1 MQKENEVSNNLKKE
15 KINPVVLLRTIYHTT
30 AHFSNDVFL
39 AFFAP
44 TLPVLITQMHLL
56 KVQAGILNLGL
67 ELTAL
72 SMPLVGRLAD
82 KKDIRKFMILTPA
95 ITALCMS
102 SLTLIPNFY
111 VLFLVLLVGGLS
123 IYFYHAIGP
132 ADIGQVSDKSL
143 GSMMAI
149 WNIAGQVGFMIGPLV
164 ITAILANSHASWIP
178 FLFLAGLA
186 LSGLLYVLWNKIPK
200 ETPRADGAANP
211 QRKLDDAAKA
221 FIIRQFIPIVGINI
235 ASSLLRSSAYAY
247 LPIYI
252 VEKGGSLWMSGMAV
266 SIYFGAGILG
276 NYIGGILYDRI
287 GSKAVT
293 AISLLGFS
301 LSFAVTIFAGGI
313 VQLLLIAVVGTFAF
327 MLMPTMM
334 AMLQKNNPLDRSLTN
349 GLFLGF
355 NYSITALGSVATG
368 YLLDH
373 FPTLSV
379 FMVAAGVALVSLI
392 FVPML
397 VDNSGVKTAAPSGN

>member
-1 MQKENEVSNNLKKE
+1 MQKEIITTDINKKE
-15 KINPVVLLRTIYHTT
+15 KTNPEVMLRTVYHTL

-82 KKDIRKFMILTPA
+82 KKDIRKFMVLTPA

-111 VLFLVLLVGGLS
+111 LLFLVLMIVGLS

-132 ADIGQVSDKSL
+132 ADIGQVSDKAL
-143 GSMMAI
+143 GGMMAI
-149 WNIAGQVGFMIGPLV
+149 WNIAGQVGFMIGPMV

-178 FLFLAGLA
+178 SLFLAGIA
-186 LSGLLYVLWNKIPK
+186 LSVLLYILWGRMPK
-200 ETPRADGAANP
+200 TAAP
-211 QRKLDDAAKA
+211 AEHAAGTQRKLDSAARA
-221 FIIRQFIPIVGINI
+221 FIVRQFIPIVGINI

-247 LPIYI
+247 LPVYI

-266 SIYFGAGILG
+266 SLYFGAGILG
-276 NYIGGILYDRI
+276 NYVGGILYDRI

-301 LSFAVTIFAGGI
+301 LSFAVTIIASGI
-313 VQLLLIAVVGTFAF
+313 VQLLLITVVGTFAF

-334 AMLQKNNPLDRSLTN
+334 AMLQKNNPQDRSLTN

-355 NYSITALGSVATG
+355 NYAITALGSVATG
-368 YLLDH
+368 FLLDRM
-373 FPTLSV
+373 PTLTV
-379 FMVAAGVALVSLI
+379 FMIAAGVALVSLI

-397 VDNSGVKTAAPSGN
+397 VDENGARAAASSAN

>member
-1 MQKENEVSNNLKKE
+1 MQKEYSLQTNKSDKTNS
-15 KINPVVLLRTIYHTT
+15 VVLLRTVYHTL

-111 VLFLVLLVGGLS
+111 LLFLVLLVGGLS

-132 ADIGQVSDKSL
+132 ADIGQVSDKAL

-164 ITAILANSHASWIP
+164 ITAILANAHIGWIP
-178 FLFLAGLA
+178 YLFLAGIA
-186 LSGLLYVLWNKIPK
+186 LSMILYMMWKKLPREALHT
-200 ETPRADGAANP
+200 ETAVSP
-211 QRKLDDAAKA
+211 QRRLDSVARA
-221 FIIRQFIPIVGINI
+221 FIVRQFIPIVGINI
-235 ASSLLRSSAYAY
+235 TSSLLRSSAYAY
-247 LPIYI
+247 LPVYI

-301 LSFAVTIFAGGI
+301 LSFAVTIFTGGI
-313 VQLLLIAVVGTFAF
+313 TQLLLIAVVGTFAF

-334 AMLQKNNPLDRSLTN
+334 AMLQKNNPQDRSLTN

-373 FPTLSV
+373 FPTLTV
-379 FMVAAGVALVSLI
+379 FMIAAGVALLSLI

-397 VDNSGVKTAAPSGN
+397 VDNSGAKAGIKSAI

>member
-1 MQKENEVSNNLKKE
+1 MQKEITGNQPTNKE
-15 KINPVVLLRTIYHTT
+15 KMSSLVLLRTVYHTM

-82 KKDIRKFMILTPA
+82 KKDIRKFMFLTPA

-111 VLFLVLLVGGLS
+111 ILFLVLMVGGLS

-143 GSMMAI
+143 GGMMAI
-149 WNIAGQVGFMIGPLV
+149 WNIAGQVGFMIGPLL

-178 FLFLAGLA
+178 YLFLAGVA
-186 LSGLLYVLWNKIPK
+186 LSVILYFLWGKMPM
-200 ETPRADGAANP
+200 EARRAENAANP
-211 QRKLDDAAKA
+211 QRKLDEQARSH
-221 FIIRQFIPIVGINI
+221 IIRQFIPIVGICI
-235 ASSLLRSSAYAY
+235 TSSLLRSSAYAY
-247 LPIYI
+247 LPVYI
-252 VEKGGSLWMSGMAV
+252 VEQGGSLWMSGMAV
-266 SIYFGAGILG
+266 SIYFGSGILG

-287 GSKAVT
+287 GSRKVT
-293 AISLLGFS
+293 GISLIGFS
-301 LSFAVTIFAGGI
+301 LSFAVTIFANGI
-313 VQLLLIAVVGTFAF
+313 IQVLLIAVVGTFAF
-327 MLMPTMM
+327 MLMPTIM
-334 AMLQKNNPLDRSLTN
+334 AMLQKNNPQDRSLTN

-355 NYSITALGSVATG
+355 NYSITAIGSVITG
-368 YLLDH
+368 FLLDRM
-373 FPTLSV
+373 PTLTV
-379 FMVAAGVALVSLI
+379 FLIAAGIALTSLI

-397 VDNSGVKTAAPSGN
+397 VDEFGPKKREESV